1 MLQLI
6 PMPAEIQRYSGVF
19 SMTAD
24 TSYTAESH
32 FSEAAEFLESYFKKL
47 FGTAPEEKETGDIKF
62 FYAEDLAKEAYRLSI
77 SANRIQIEASAPAG
91 ALYALQTLR
100 QLGDFDLQEN
110 PEEIQIPCVEIVDY
124 PRYSWRGQML
134 DCSRH
139 FFSTEEIK
147 RLLDLMLYHK
157 LNVFHWHLTDDQG
170 WRMESK
176 KYPLLTEIGS
186 KRKNTQQ
193 TGWMELNYK
202 LEGKPHEGFYT
213 QEEIRDI
220 VAYAAKR
227 GIMVVPEIDMPAHF
241 AAAEAAYP
249 YLACREMKS
258 EVFWWYSGIVPHTE
272 LGYKDSS
279 WNRPACLGKE
289 STYTFIFDILDE
301 VCELFPAPYFHI
313 GGDESPTAEW
323 KKCPHCQKKMQEEHL
338 ETPRELQGYFTNCVG
353 KYLKTKGKSLI
364 GWNEVLD
371 SPNIDRS
378 VVGQYW
384 TSKRSKAAERHIKK
398 GGKLILSRHN
408 AFYFDFPHSKV
419 QLKNTYTFDPK
430 MCHIQKNRENQV
442 LGVEAEL
449 WTEFVADRRKLDFN
463 LFPRMGA
470 VSENAW
476 TPKQKCSFRSFQKRL
491 PHYEAVLQ
499 KLGVNYAPEKITL
512 KNHNVKYT
520 HAFYFKNPYLEVED
534 GEAAKRGIK

>member
-6 PMPAEIQRYSGVF
+6 PMPAKIQRYSGSF
-19 SMTAD
+19 TMTAD
-24 TSYTAESH
+24 TAYTAEEH
-32 FSEAAEFLESYFKKL
+32 FLETAKFLETYLKKL
-47 FGTAPEEKETGDIKF
+47 FDTVPQEQETGEIKF
-62 FYAEDLAKEAYRLSI
+62 LYAEDLEKEAYRLSV
-77 SANRIQIEASAPAG
+77 SVNRIQIEASDHVG
-91 ALYALQTLR
+91 ALYGLQTLR
-100 QLGDFDLQEN
+100 QLGDFDLQKHPKEVK
-110 PEEIQIPCVEIVDY
+110 IPCVEIADF
-124 PRYSWRGQML
+124 PRYGWRGQML

-139 FFSTEEIK
+139 FFTVEEIK

-157 LNVFHWHLTDDQG
+157 LNVFHLHLTDDQG

-186 KRKNTQQ
+186 KRKDTQL
-193 TGWMELNYK
+193 TGWKEKNYQ
-202 LEGKPHEGFYT
+202 LENKPHEGFYT

-249 YLACREMKS
+249 YLACREIES
-258 EVFWWYSGIVPHTE
+258 EVFWWCSEIIPQAE
-272 LGYKDSS
+272 LGYKDNS
-279 WNRPACLGKE
+279 WNRSACLGKE

-301 VCELFPAPYFHI
+301 VCALFPAPYFHI
-313 GGDESPTAEW
+313 GGDEAPTEEW
-323 KKCPHCQKKMQEEHL
+323 EKCPHCQKKMQEEHL
-338 ETPRELQGYFTNCVG
+338 ETPRALQGYFTNRVG
-353 KYLKTKGKSLI
+353 EYLKTKGKSLI
-364 GWNEVLD
+364 GWNEILD

-384 TSKRSKAAERHIKK
+384 TSERSKAAERHVKE
-398 GGKLILSRHN
+398 GGKLILSRHS
-408 AFYFDFPHSKV
+408 AFYFDYPYSKV
-419 QLKNTYTFDPK
+419 QLKNTYKFEPK
-430 MCHIQKNRENQV
+430 KCHISKSRENQV

-476 TPKQKCSFRSFQKRL
+476 TPKSKRNYHSFVKRL
-491 PHYEAVLQ
+491 PHYEAVLENF
-499 KLGVNYAPEKITL
+499 GVNYAPKEITL
-512 KNHNVKYT
+512 KSHVVKYMR
-520 HAFYFKNPYLEVED
+520 AFFFENPYLEVED
-534 GEAAKRGIK
+534 GERYKREKK